1 MNDESGLG
9 ETNFLDPEW
18 ERAWGK
24 LRHAGY
30 SDSEI
35 WEMAA
40 SVEDADWPEDPPLG
54 NAKEHY
60 YAELISRIL
69 DLRDKA
75 LNEDHPPSEWIL
87 DGMGIAYTLSLAG
100 DADQAKEF
108 LSAHQKRIQRSERN
122 RKGKADDVVD
132 YVLDRL
138 PADERG
144 MTEFREY
151 VIRHTTLDLEYAKI
165 DVTPGYDE
173 YDEDTITHYV
183 FENRSISDDDPK
195 ATVEVSFSAV
205 RSSIHRY
212 PKRLAKRLKNQ
223 SAE

>member
-40 SVEDADWPEDPPLG
+40 SVEDADWPEDPPPG
-54 NAKEHY
+54 KTKEHY

-122 RKGKADDVVD
+122 RRGKADDVVD

-138 PADERG
+138 PADEQG
-144 MTEFREY
+144 MPGFREY
-151 VIRHTTLDLEYAKI
+151 VIRHTTLDMENAKV
-165 DVTPGYDE
+165 DVTPIENDRG
-173 YDEDTITHYV
+173 TPTHFV
-183 FENRSISDDDPK
+183 FENRSMSDDDPK
-195 ATVEVSFSAV
+195 AQVEVSFSAV